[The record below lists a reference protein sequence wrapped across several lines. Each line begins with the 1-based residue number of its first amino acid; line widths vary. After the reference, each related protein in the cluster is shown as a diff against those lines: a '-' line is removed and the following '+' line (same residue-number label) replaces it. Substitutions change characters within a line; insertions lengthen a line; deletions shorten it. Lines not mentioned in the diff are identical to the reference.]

1 MCISPGQF
9 ANKSGI
15 AWYQGVLTADVT
27 VIPEQRALR
36 AAAER
41 VARSSARL
49 HRQQAG
55 QEETDPGQHA
65 ECVVRLLTEPAARNA
80 VPADCVRWITR
91 EDVDELRADFLR
103 TIDPAE
109 PVDSDALLTILI
121 GLERLGERDSRGGAG
136 MAGRAGEPDPV
147 TAVTEVA
154 HDMRS
159 PLTSVLFLIDTILKR
174 QSGPLTVVQERQLK
188 LCYAAAWGLSA
199 LACDVIDAV
208 RGHRLL
214 DGRPTPFSI
223 TEVIQSV
230 CDIARP
236 IAEEKGLII
245 HAAMPAADG
254 RLGYSSALA
263 RVLLNLASNALRYTD
278 EGSVTIGCTELA
290 ATLVLFWVEDTGR
303 GMPEED
309 GLRPSD
315 AERDSGSGIGPYFS
329 STGLGLAICR
339 NLLGAMGS
347 ALAFE
352 RTPSGGTKF
361 SFELEL
367 PMA

>member
-1 MCISPGQF
+1 M
-9 ANKSGI
+9 
-15 AWYQGVLTADVT
+15 
-27 VIPEQRALR
+27 IPVQRALR

-41 VARSSARL
+41 VARSSAGL

-55 QEETDPGQHA
+55 QQEADPGQHA
-65 ECVVRLLTEPAARNA
+65 DSVVRVLTEPAARYGT
-80 VPADCVRWITR
+80 PADSVRWITR

-103 TIDPAE
+103 SLDPAE
-109 PVDSDALLTILI
+109 PVDSSALLEILI
-121 GLERLGERDSRGGAG
+121 GLERLGERDSRGVAG
-136 MAGRAGEPDPV
+136 MAARADDPDPV

-199 LACDVIDAV
+199 LACDVIDTV

-236 IAEEKGLII
+236 IAEEKGLVI

-263 RVLLNLASNALRYTD
+263 RVLLNLASNALGYTD

-290 ATLVLFWVEDTGR
+290 ATIVTFWVEDTGR

-309 GLRPSD
+309 GLRRGD
-315 AERDSGSGIGPYFS
+315 AGAGTGAGIGPYFS

-347 ALAFE
+347 TLAFE
-352 RTPSGGTKF
+352 RTPGGGTKF
-361 SFELEL
+361 SFDLEL